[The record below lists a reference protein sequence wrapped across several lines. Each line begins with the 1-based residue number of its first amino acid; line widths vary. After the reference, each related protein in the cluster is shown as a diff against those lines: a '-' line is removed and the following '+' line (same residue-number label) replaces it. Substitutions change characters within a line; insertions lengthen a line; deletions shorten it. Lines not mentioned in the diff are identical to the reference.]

1 MNRINPLHIGIL
13 LIVILLFSFV
23 SLGNS
28 KAQLK
33 EAENEY
39 KLTEQIATKVTGLKA
54 VYGDKKG
61 IKKSLK
67 RVLNLSSLRASKIE
81 QKMKKSGV
89 TLSSQSM
96 DKKALNSLM
105 GKLLNGS
112 YNITML
118 KIKKLSP
125 EKVSF
130 DMEIKW

>member
-54 VYGDKKG
+54 VYGNKKE